1 MTLNA
6 SLRVQYE
13 APRVDWGAQNRVT
26 RVRYRAGGR
35 GLAVARVLRTLGH
48 DVIAAGLAGGAT
60 GGLIATDLARSG
72 VTTGFTTISGESR
85 RILEVAD
92 AERGHT
98 TILNEPPPYIT
109 TEELGRFAAD
119 YRRLMTEAAAVVLSG
134 SLPVGLPPEIY
145 GSLATYAAEAG
156 VPTIID
162 AGGEAL
168 RYGAARRPAVVVT
181 RLPGPD
187 GVAGRAGLAGLAGPA
202 EPIGAAG
209 AAGVTGQA
217 GVTRQ
222 AGAAGAAGERGVD
235 ARALV
240 AGGVGAVVIVSDHD
254 VQVVTAAQEWRGILD
269 GHPSLPGS
277 RDALVAGL
285 IPVLL
290 EGWSWPDTLRHAIA
304 LGAAADSA
312 GEVDLDAYNMLLSEV
327 VVDQAGRPRV
337 FHDHGGSAPY
347 VTMRQRGKSEPRQS
361 GRPADH

>member
-1 MTLNA
+1 MIVTMTLNA

-13 APRVDWGAQNRVT
+13 AQRVDWGAQNRVT

-35 GLAVARVLRTLGH
+35 GLTVARVLRTLGH
-48 DVIAAGLAGGAT
+48 DVVAAGLAGGAT

-72 VTTGFTTISGESR
+72 VTTGFTAISGESR
-85 RILEVAD
+85 RILEVSD

-145 GSLATYAAEAG
+145 GSLATYAAEAR

-187 GVAGRAGLAGLAGPA
+187 GVTGRAGLAGQAGPA
-202 EPIGAAG
+202 APTGAAG
-209 AAGVTGQA
+209 AVGG
-217 GVTRQ
+217 RP
-222 AGAAGAAGERGVD
+222 GATGAAGERGID

-254 VQVVTAAQEWRGILD
+254 VQVVTAVQEWRGILD

-312 GEVDLDAYNMLLSEV
+312 GEVDLDAYDMLLSEV
-327 VVDQAGRPRV
+327 VVDQPGRPRV
-337 FHDHGGSAPY
+337 FHD
-347 VTMRQRGKSEPRQS
+347 RGISRTHRPRNT
-361 GRPADH
+361 P

>member
-1 MTLNA
+1 MIVTMTLNA

-13 APRVDWGAQNRVT
+13 AQRVDWGAQNRVT

-35 GLAVARVLRTLGH
+35 GLAIARVLRTLGH
-48 DVIAAGLAGGAT
+48 DVVAAGLAGGAT
-60 GGLIATDLARSG
+60 GELIATDLARSG
-72 VTTGFTTISGESR
+72 VTTGFTAISGESR

-145 GSLATYAAEAG
+145 GSLATYAAEAQ

-181 RLPGPD
+181 RLPSPD
-187 GVAGRAGLAGLAGPA
+187 GVAGGAGLAEQFGPA
-202 EPIGAAG
+202 GPIGAAG
-209 AAGVTGQA
+209 PIGG
-217 GVTRQ
+217 R
-222 AGAAGAAGERGVD
+222 AGATGAVGERRVD
-235 ARALV
+235 AGALV
-240 AGGVGAVVIVSDHD
+240 AGGVGAVVIVSDDD
-254 VQVVTAAQEWRGILD
+254 VQVVTAAQEWRGILN

-277 RDALVAGL
+277 HDALVAGL
-285 IPVLL
+285 VPVVLQ
-290 EGWSWPDTLRHAIA
+290 GWSWPDTLRHAIA

-312 GEVDLDAYNMLLSEV
+312 GEVDLDAYDMLLSEV
-327 VVDQAGRPRV
+327 VVDQPGRPRI
-337 FHDHGGSAPY
+337 FHDHG
-347 VTMRQRGKSEPRQS
+347 VFRTHRPRNL
-361 GRPADH
+361 P

>member
-1 MTLNA
+1 VIVTMTLNA

-13 APRVDWGAQNRVT
+13 AQRVDWGAQNRVT

-48 DVIAAGLAGGAT
+48 DVVAAGFAGGAT
-60 GGLIATDLARSG
+60 GELIATDLARSG
-72 VTTGFTTISGESR
+72 VTTGFTAISGESR

-119 YRRLMTEAAAVVLSG
+119 YRRLMTEAAAVVMSG

-145 GSLATYAAEAG
+145 GSLATYAAEAQ

-181 RLPGPD
+181 RLPSPD
-187 GVAGRAGLAGLAGPA
+187 GVAGRAGAT
-202 EPIGAAG
+202 GAS
-209 AAGVTGQA
+209 
-217 GVTRQ
+217 
-222 AGAAGAAGERGVD
+222 GERGVD

-240 AGGVGAVVIVSDHD
+240 AGGVGAVVIVSDDD
-254 VQVVTAAQEWRGILD
+254 VRVVTAAQEWRGILD

-277 RDALVAGL
+277 HDALVAGL

-312 GEVDLDAYNMLLSEV
+312 GEVDLDAYDMLLSEV
-327 VVDQAGRPRV
+327 VVDQVRRLRV
-337 FHDHGGSAPY
+337 FHDHGGSA
-347 VTMRQRGKSEPRQS
+347 
-361 GRPADH
+361 AL

>member
-1 MTLNA
+1 VIVTMTLNA

-13 APRVDWGAQNRVT
+13 AQRVDWGAQNRVT

-48 DVIAAGLAGGAT
+48 DVVAAGLAGGAT

-72 VTTGFTTISGESR
+72 VTTGFTAISGESR

-145 GSLATYAAEAG
+145 GSLATYAAEAR

-187 GVAGRAGLAGLAGPA
+187 GAAGRAD
-202 EPIGAAG
+202 
-209 AAGVTGQA
+209 
-217 GVTRQ
+217 R
-222 AGAAGAAGERGVD
+222 ERGVD
-235 ARALV
+235 AGALV
-240 AGGVGAVVIVSDHD
+240 AGGVGAVVIVSDRD
-254 VQVVTAAQEWRGILD
+254 VQVVTAAQEWRGTLD

-304 LGAAADSA
+304 LGAAADAA
-312 GEVDLDAYNMLLSEV
+312 GEVDLDAYDMLLPEV

-337 FHDHGGSAPY
+337 FRDHGGSAPY
-347 VTMRQRGKSEPRQS
+347 RAANP
-361 GRPADH
+361 P